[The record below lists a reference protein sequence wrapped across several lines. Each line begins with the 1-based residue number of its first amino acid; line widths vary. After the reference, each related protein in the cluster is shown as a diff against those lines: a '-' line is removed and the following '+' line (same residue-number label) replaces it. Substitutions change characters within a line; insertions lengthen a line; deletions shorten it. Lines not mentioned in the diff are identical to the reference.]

1 MGAWPRPGAAP
12 APRSLLLALALAL
25 CSLLAQ
31 PQPSRAFFF
40 FFGVRTSAHV
50 PRQVSFRSA
59 SVIGMR
65 AAMPHGL
72 GTANGM
78 ALHVAFDSISIAAAA
93 ADARRRC
100 P

>member
-50 PRQVSFRSA
+50 PHQVSFPST
-59 SVIGMR
+59 SVGVR
-65 AAMPHGL
+65 ARNAPRAGHG
-72 GTANGM
+72 
-78 ALHVAFDSISIAAAA
+78 
-93 ADARRRC
+93 
-100 P
+100 